1 MKKQAKGFTL
11 IEIMIVV
18 ICVGIIVSMAGFAF
32 KNVKQRHA
40 IDTLLHEVIL
50 LKTAFQGYHEMY
62 QTLPSVAS
70 TTLLT
75 DAKFAAVKPFWIPF
89 NSDTSQAFS
98 DAKWYGKSAGG
109 KVTVILKR
117 TPRPQTSSNTATS
130 ASTSQTASG
139 SSAPQYTKFTQE
151 EIEAINKRSRNLVTM
166 EATTDA
172 SEIQFLIL
180 DTTISD

>member
-1 MKKQAKGFTL
+1 
-11 IEIMIVV
+11 
-18 ICVGIIVSMAGFAF
+18 MAGFTF

-62 QTLPSVAS
+62 QTLPSVGS
-70 TTLLT
+70 TTLLS
-75 DAKFAAVKPFWIPF
+75 DAKFSTVKPFWLPF

-98 DAKWYGKSAGG
+98 DAKWYGKSANG

-117 TPRPQTSSNTATS
+117 TPLSQTGSATTPS
-130 ASTSQTASG
+130 AGTSQATPG
-139 SSAPQYTKFTQE
+139 NNAPQYTKFTQE
-151 EIEAINKRSRNLVTM
+151 EIAAINKRSRNLVTM

-172 SEIQFLIL
+172 AEIQFLIL
-180 DTTISD
+180 DTTK